1 MGKEEVLSDEP
12 GGYHQGARHVRIRV
26 RSKCDLLR
34 PPYVLSLLSI
44 GEEPS
49 PIYLWGQAPTPF
61 REASQHIAC
70 VKIGGDGPFNS
81 RGGELKEAFK
91 GPIIPSAPPGPGE
104 TVGIMFQTSFAS
116 TWPYPF
122 LLSLYPWAKK

>member
-49 PIYLWGQAPTPF
+49 PIYLWGQVI
-61 REASQHIAC
+61 EASQHIAC

-116 TWPYPF
+116 GIPISF
-122 LLSLYPWAKK
+122 VSLSRSKK